1 MLKLILADNQAIF
14 RAGIAK
20 VLAVEDE
27 MRIVAQ
33 AQTPEQMFMAL
44 DKFRAAVL
52 VVAGGFQSDFNAI
65 VQGATKNKTRIVVL
79 ADTGESAQRY
89 MSNGAHG
96 VVYRNVTSAGAGGLR
111 AQSRARRD
119 LGARRCRPQR
129 AHRKRY
135 GGSARARPSDG
146 QRAAHRRA

>member
-44 DKFRAAVL
+44 DKSRAAVL

-79 ADTGESAQRY
+79 ADTGESEVYCHRDLVTLEPP
-89 MSNGAHG
+89 GADLDYDSDLTPIIQSWTGTYAATHG
-96 VVYRNVTSAGAGGLR
+96 PRPRGLLPAGG
-111 AQSRARRD
+111 RRH
-119 LGARRCRPQR
+119 RRC
-129 AHRKRY
+129 
-135 GGSARARPSDG
+135 
-146 QRAAHRRA
+146 